1 MTSKLLALLSLAPAV
16 FSVSASAA
24 TIVWGDAV
32 TISADSDVSTTG
44 TSVFAANF
52 DRNSATTS
60 ITVNGVT
67 FVGGSSGLTDSTIY
81 GNSLTY
87 DVTSSATSAYGSSS
101 APFSGLSVD
110 YQSLLQ
116 AGIFDTGAGPHAE
129 TLTLGNLSIG
139 QMYQVQFW
147 IHDARSNSN
156 AGGTME
162 IVGTS
167 TVLDYNTGTSGAGG
181 VNPYA
186 GGGLGQYA
194 IGTFTADA
202 TTQSFNLNA
211 PDGQWHLNALQL
223 RAVPEPS
230 RSILA
235 LAGVTA
241 LALIRRR
248 PRRQLL

>member
-1 MTSKLLALLSLAPAV
+1 MTSKFLALLALTSTTFLA
-16 FSVSASAA
+16 SANAA
-24 TIVWGDAV
+24 TIVWGSAV
-32 TISADSDVSTTG
+32 TISGDSDVSTTG

-52 DRNSATTS
+52 DRDGST
-60 ITVNGVT
+60 ITVNGVN
-67 FVGGSSGLTDSTIY
+67 FVGGTAAGVTDSTAY
-81 GNSLTY
+81 GSNLAYT
-87 DVTSSATSAYGSSS
+87 VTSSTATAYGSGTT
-101 APFSGLSVD
+101 PFSNLSAN
-110 YQSLLQ
+110 YQALLE
-116 AGIFDTGAGPHAE
+116 AGIFDTGTGPHVE

-167 TVLDYNTGTSGAGG
+167 TVLDYNTGTSGTGG

-248 PRRQLL
+248 PRRQIQ

>member
-1 MTSKLLALLSLAPAV
+1 MTSKFLALLALTPAMFLA
-16 FSVSASAA
+16 SANAA
-24 TIVWGDAV
+24 TILWRSAV
-32 TISADSDVSTTG
+32 TISGDSDVSTTG

-52 DRNSATTS
+52 DRNAATTS
-60 ITVNGVT
+60 STVNGVT
-67 FVGGSSGLTDSTIY
+67 FVGGSSGLTDSSIY

-101 APFSGLSVD
+101 APFSGLSAS

-116 AGIFDTGAGPHAE
+116 AGIFDSGAGPHAE

-139 QMYQVQFW
+139 QMYELQIWV
-147 IHDARSNSN
+147 HDARGNSN
-156 AGGTME
+156 AAGTMQ

-186 GGGLGQYA
+186 NGGLGQYA

-202 TTQSFNLNA
+202 ATQSFDLNA

-223 RAVPEPS
+223 RAISIPEPS
-230 RSILA
+230 RAVLLGFA
-235 LAGVTA
+235 TLGV
-241 LALIRRR
+241 LFRRR
-248 PRRQLL
+248 R